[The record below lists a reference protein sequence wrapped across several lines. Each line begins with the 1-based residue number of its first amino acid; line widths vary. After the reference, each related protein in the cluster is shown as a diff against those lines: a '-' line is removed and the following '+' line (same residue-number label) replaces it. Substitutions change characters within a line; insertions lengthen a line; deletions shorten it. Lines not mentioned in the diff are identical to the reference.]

1 MSKEIKTNNNGAF
14 RKKKVYFTQVSNT
27 ALRDENLSLQ
37 AKGLYAIIQSYIT
50 IEDFI
55 LYKNFL
61 IKVTKLS
68 ENTFDKY
75 WKELKDKGY
84 LVQYKFFE
92 AGSKGAKY
100 EYELLDT
107 PLVKEET
114 DPVETTKNKP
124 VFTPQNLR
132 SKNLRPKKLGV
143 YNNTDLNN
151 TNLNNNISSS
161 SCLETNTKNEDDD
174 SINQIYYFAKDNN
187 FKIQRPTIKNLLVA
201 YKAADI
207 VKAIIICLDRE
218 DIKSPTSYLKTV
230 LKDITSTK
238 TVVNNISVNN
248 NKLDNKLDNN
258 LTSNYTSNN
267 SKRFGSI
274 CGTSEYS
281 KVNAKLLKEI
291 EGLAY

>member
-187 FKIQRPTIKNLLVA
+187 FKLQRPTIKNLLVA

-207 VKAIIICLDRE
+207 VKAITICLDRA

-238 TVVNNISVNN
+238 TIVNNINVNN
-248 NKLDNKLDNN
+248 DKQANN
-258 LTSNYTSNN
+258 STSNYTSNN
-267 SKRFGSI
+267 SKRFGSSSV

-281 KVNAKLLKEI
+281 KVNAKQIAEI
-291 EGLAY
+291 ESLAY

>member
-161 SCLETNTKNEDDD
+161 SCLESNKKEDEET
-174 SINQIYYFAKDNN
+174 INQIYNYAKDNN
-187 FKIQRPTIKNLLVA
+187 FKLQRPTIKNLLVA
-201 YKAADI
+201 YKESDI
-207 VKAIIICLDRE
+207 IKAITICLDRA

-238 TVVNNISVNN
+238 TIVNNINVNN
-248 NKLDNKLDNN
+248 DKQANN
-258 LTSNYTSNN
+258 STSNYTSNN
-267 SKRFGSI
+267 SKRFGSSSV

-281 KVNAKLLKEI
+281 KVNAKQIAEI
-291 EGLAY
+291 ESLAY